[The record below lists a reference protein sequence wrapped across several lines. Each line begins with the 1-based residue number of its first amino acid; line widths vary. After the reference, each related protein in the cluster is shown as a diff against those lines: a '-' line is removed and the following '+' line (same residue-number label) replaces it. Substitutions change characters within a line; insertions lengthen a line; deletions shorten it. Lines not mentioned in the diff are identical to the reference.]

1 MKFEFSG
8 APVIPAPRQIVWQRL
23 TDPDFVAASAP
34 GVESVEARDASRYT
48 VVSGVGLGAMKIR
61 FTVDVELFD
70 IVDGEGL
77 SMRSRGTGAGS
88 VVEVVSAVRLEDA
101 DGGGTRLDWRAV
113 SDVSGAVAG
122 LGGRM
127 VEGVARLLTE
137 QFWTDF
143 ARRVRVG

>member
-8 APVIPAPRQIVWQRL
+8 APVIPASRQVVWNRL

-34 GVESVEARDASRYT
+34 GVESVEARDSTHYT

-61 FTVDVELFD
+61 FNVDVELFD
-70 IVDGEGL
+70 IVEREAL
-77 SMRSRGTGAGS
+77 SMRSRGNGAGS
-88 VVEVVSAVRLEDA
+88 VVEVVSAVRLMDA
-101 DGGGTRLDWRAV
+101 EGGTRLDWRAV

-127 VEGVARLLTE
+127 VEGVARMLTE

-143 ARRVRVG
+143 ARRVSTG

>member
-1 MKFEFSG
+1 MKFGFSG
-8 APVIPAPRQIVWQRL
+8 APVIPAPRQVVWARL

-34 GVESVEARDASRYT
+34 GVESVAARDSTHYT

-61 FTVDVELFD
+61 FQVDVELYD
-70 IVDGEGL
+70 IVEREAL

-88 VVEVVSAVRLEDA
+88 TVEVVSAVRLEDA
-101 DGGGTRLDWRAV
+101 DGGTRLHWRAV

-143 ARRVRVG
+143 ARRVSAG